1 MIWKSLFSAVAILA
15 HILLALAAP
24 TPDSDLTSQASDKYV
39 FAHFMVST
47 LAPDYFPFRLI
58 DIDPMNLGRYS
69 KRLPT
74 VRLERRHD
82 HSPIHRHRRIRPEL
96 RKYRQLYT
104 NPTSPSLRSSG
115 TSQLQSIYLLRFCLL
130 DQWGHSKYHRVY
142 ETICRSP
149 SADAIQ
155 GRRGSKYLC
164 RRQFQLGCSEAG
176 YATSHLRIAKSPR
189 SGRGYH
195 RPCSKR

>member
-15 HILLALAAP
+15 HILPALAAP

-47 LAPDYFPFRLI
+47 LAPDYFQFPI
-58 DIDPMNLGRYS
+58 IYIGPVNLGRYS
-69 KRLPT
+69 KRLPAA
-74 VRLERRHD
+74 RLERRHD

-96 RKYRQLYT
+96 RKHRQLYP
-104 NPTSPSLRSSG
+104 NPTSPSLRSSA
-115 TSQLQSIYLLRFCLL
+115 TSQLQSIHLLRLCLL
-130 DQWGHSKYHRVY
+130 DQRGHRKDHRVH
-142 ETICRSP
+142 ETICRPP

-176 YATSHLRIAKSPR
+176 YTTSHLCIAKSPR
-189 SGRGYH
+189 SG
-195 RPCSKR
+195 